1 MMTPIR
7 ISPPFKPRARAAR
20 WLGCVLA
27 ALVAWQQADA
37 AKILIPM
44 DKSQANHLK
53 AYGLVYWVLE
63 QGVTVDWL
71 LNYRGGSFLL
81 DRLGPV
87 EQECTV
93 RGISC
98 SVIADAQADAI
109 LTQIADPEVNMEMVK
124 LEKAPKIAVY
134 APPTF
139 QPWDDAV
146 ALVMTYAEIPYDR
159 IYDKDILG
167 GKLPKYD
174 WLHLHHEDF
183 TGQYGKF
190 YRQFRNA
197 PWYID
202 QVRESE
208 AMAKEMGYAKVSQ
221 MKGAVA
227 GKIRDYV
234 AGGGYLFTM
243 CSGTDSYDIA
253 LAAEGVDICDTPFD
267 GDPPDPQAQQKL
279 DFSKTFAFTNFKIIT
294 DPMVYEFSDI
304 DATDIHN
311 TIGET
316 RDFFTLFDFSAKW
329 DVVPTM
335 LCQDHEQVIHG
346 FMGQTTAF
354 RKNLVKPNVT
364 IMGENKPQG
373 TVKYIHGEYG
383 LGQWTFYGGH
393 DPEDYQHMVGDPPTD
408 LSLFPNSPGYRL
420 ILNNILFPA
429 ARKRKQKT

>member
-1 MMTPIR
+1 MTR
-7 ISPPFKPRARAAR
+7 TLMPPSDLRPTG
-20 WLGCVLA
+20 LVLRL
-27 ALVAWQQADA
+27 ALVALIAIGTVLPASA

-44 DKSQANHLK
+44 DKTQADHLK
-53 AYGLVYWVLE
+53 AYGIVYWVL
-63 QGVTVDWL
+63 QRDITVDWL
-71 LNYRGGSFLL
+71 LNYRSGSFLI
-81 DRLGPV
+81 DRIPAI

-93 RGISC
+93 RGVTFN
-98 SVIADAQADAI
+98 VIADAQADAI
-109 LTQIADPEVNMEMVK
+109 LTEIANPEVNMEMVK

-134 APPTF
+134 APDGF

-146 ALVMTYAEIPYDR
+146 ALVMTYAEIPYDKV
-159 IYDKDILG
+159 YDREVLNG
-167 GKLPKYD
+167 MLPKYD

-197 PWYID
+197 PWYLD
-202 QVRESE
+202 QVRDAE
-208 AMAKEMGYAKVSQ
+208 AMAKETGYAKVSQ

-227 GKIRDYV
+227 AKIRDYV

-279 DFSKTFAFTNFKIIT
+279 NFDNTFAFTNFKLIT
-294 DPMVYEFSDI
+294 DPMIYEFSDI
-304 DATDIHN
+304 DATDIHG

-354 RKNLVKPNVT
+354 RKQLVKPSVT

>member
-1 MMTPIR
+1 MTWTHPSSHR
-7 ISPPFKPRARAAR
+7 SWACAAR
-20 WLGCVLA
+20 VLA
-27 ALVAWQQADA
+27 CALVLLGALRPAAA

-44 DKSQANHLK
+44 DKGQADHLK
-53 AYGLVYWVLE
+53 AYGIVYWVL
-63 QGVTVDWL
+63 QSDVTVDWL
-71 LNYRGGSFLL
+71 LNYRGGSFMV
-81 DRLGPV
+81 DRIAAV
-87 EQECTV
+87 ERECTV
-93 RGISC
+93 RGVTFN
-98 SVIADAQADAI
+98 VIADAQAGAI
-109 LTQIADPEVNMEMVK
+109 QAEIASPEANMELVK

-134 APPTF
+134 APPGF

-159 IYDKDILG
+159 IYDKDILASM
-167 GKLPKYD
+167 LPKYD

-197 PWYID
+197 PWYQE
-202 QVRESE
+202 QVREAE
-208 AMAKEMGYAKVSQ
+208 TMARETGFAKVSR

-253 LAAEGVDICDTPFD
+253 LSAEGVDICDSPFD
-267 GDPPDPQAQQKL
+267 GDPPDPQAQQKI
-279 DFSKTFAFTNFKIIT
+279 DFGRTFAFTGYKLIT

-304 DATDIHN
+304 DATDLHG

-335 LCQDHEQVIHG
+335 LCQNHEQVIHG

-354 RKNLVKPNVT
+354 RKNLVKPGVT
-364 IMGENKPQG
+364 VMGENKPQG

>member
-1 MMTPIR
+1 MMWAMR
-7 ISPPFKPRARAAR
+7 IHLSDLGATKALKTAMVVAAML
-20 WLGCVLA
+20 LGSLGA
-27 ALVAWQQADA
+27 SA

-44 DKSQANHLK
+44 DKAQADHLK
-53 AYGLVYWVLE
+53 AYGIVYWALQSDVPVE
-63 QGVTVDWL
+63 WL
-71 LNYRGGSFLL
+71 LNYRGGSFML
-81 DRLGPV
+81 DRITAL
-87 EQECTV
+87 ERECTV
-93 RGISC
+93 RGVTFN
-98 SVIADAQADAI
+98 VIADAQANTI
-109 LTQIADPEVNMEMVK
+109 LAEIADPEVNMEVVK

-134 APPTF
+134 APESF

-159 IYDKDILG
+159 IYDREILKG
-167 GKLPKYD
+167 LLPQYD

-190 YRQFRNA
+190 YRMFRNA
-197 PWYID
+197 AWYID
-202 QVRESE
+202 QVRDAE
-208 AMAKEMGYAKVSQ
+208 AMAKELGYAKVSQ

-279 DFSKTFAFTNFKIIT
+279 DYGKTFAFNNFKLII
-294 DPMVYEFSDI
+294 DPMIYEFSDI
-304 DATDIHN
+304 DATDIHSR
-311 TIGET
+311 IGET
-316 RDFFTLFDFSAKW
+316 KDFFTLFDFSAKW

-335 LCQDHEQVIHG
+335 LCQNHEQVIHG

-354 RKNLVKPNVT
+354 RKDLVKPGVT
-364 IMGENKPQG
+364 IMGENKPQN
-373 TVKYIHGEYG
+373 TAKYIHGEYA

>member
-1 MMTPIR
+1 MTAILTIQLLSKR
-7 ISPPFKPRARAAR
+7 PR
-20 WLGCVLA
+20 LLLLSFFFLA
-27 ALVAWQQADA
+27 ALTGRAT
-37 AKILIPM
+37 KLLIPM
-44 DKSQANHLK
+44 DGSQSDHLK
-53 AYGLVYWVLE
+53 AYGIAYWTLQNEVPIE
-63 QGVTVDWL
+63 WL
-71 LNYRGGSFLL
+71 LNYRGGSFLI
-81 DRLGPV
+81 DHFQTI

-93 RGISC
+93 RGVTYQ
-98 SVIADAQADAI
+98 VIADGQAAAI
-109 LTQIADPEVNMEMVK
+109 LAEIGDPEVNMEVVK

-134 APPTF
+134 APESF

-146 ALVMTYAEIPYDR
+146 ALVMTYAEIPYER
-159 IYDKDILG
+159 IYDPQVMAG
-167 GKLPKYD
+167 VLPQYD

-190 YRQFRNA
+190 YRNYRGA
-197 PWYID
+197 AWYQA
-202 QVRESE
+202 QVQESE
-208 AMAKEMGYAKVSQ
+208 AMAAELGFAKVSQ

-234 AGGGYLFTM
+234 AGGGYVFTM

-253 LAAEGVDICDTPFD
+253 LAAEGVDICAPEFD
-267 GDPPDPQAQQKL
+267 HDGIDPGAQQKL
-279 DFSKTFAFTNFKIIT
+279 DFTKTYAFRDFKLIT

-304 DATDIHN
+304 DATDIHSR
-311 TIGET
+311 IGQT

-335 LCQDHEQVIHG
+335 LCQSHEQVVRG

-354 RKNLVKPNVT
+354 RKDLVKPGVT
-364 IMGENKPQG
+364 VMGENKAQG
-373 TVKYIHGEYG
+373 TVKYIHGEFG

-408 LSLFPNSPGYRL
+408 LSLHPNSSGYRL

-429 ARKRKQKT
+429 ARKKKQKT

>member
-1 MMTPIR
+1 MNRTTIHLP
-7 ISPPFKPRARAAR
+7 SNAALAHAAR
-20 WLGCVLA
+20 VLLLALAVA
-27 ALVAWQQADA
+27 AAMQASA

-44 DKSQANHLK
+44 DKAQKDHLK
-53 AYGLVYWVLE
+53 SYGLVYWVL
-63 QGVTVDWL
+63 QSDVPVDWL
-71 LNYRGGSFLL
+71 LNYRGGSFML
-81 DRLGPV
+81 DRIAAV
-87 EQECTV
+87 EKECTV
-93 RGISC
+93 RGITFN
-98 SVIADAQADAI
+98 VIADAQAAAI
-109 LTQIADPEVNMEMVK
+109 QAEIANPEANMETVK

-159 IYDKDILG
+159 IYDKEILAG
-167 GKLPKYD
+167 TLPKYD

-197 PWYID
+197 PWYIE
-202 QVRESE
+202 QVRSAE
-208 AMAKEMGYAKVSQ
+208 AMAKETGFAKVSQ

-227 GKIRDYV
+227 AKIRDYV
-234 AGGGYLFTM
+234 AGGGFLFTM

-253 LAAEGVDICDTPFD
+253 LAAEGTDICDTPFD

-279 DFSKTFAFTNFKIIT
+279 DYGKTFAFTNFKLII
-294 DPMVYEFSDI
+294 DPMIYEFSDI
-304 DATDIHN
+304 DATDIHGR
-311 TIGET
+311 IGET

-354 RKNLVKPNVT
+354 RKNLVKPGVT

-373 TVKYIHGEYG
+373 TVKYVHGEYG

-429 ARKRKQKT
+429 AKKRKQKT